1 MINEETELNLS
12 LCLPVAGNV
21 LIHVIKVVVQL
32 LNPVRRIT
40 GLEDEL
46 LLVVA
51 VLGVLKVSLV
61 EPFLLLILGIL
72 QPILVVPDLQLAAG
86 HDDHALHVIVQS
98 GPLAPAERFEA
109 GRDTAEL
116 SLLSNPDGMEG
127 VASFAA
133 VLVEENGTD
142 PSDIVLIGAP
152 PARAL
157 LDETERLDV
166 GEESHQDHEQLHP
179 LAVGRRV

>member
-1 MINEETELNLS
+1 MKKQNSIS

-86 HDDHALHVIVQS
+86 HDDHALHVIVQPGS
-98 GPLAPAERFEA
+98 LAAAERVEA
-109 GRDTAEL
+109 GGGTAEF

-152 PARAL
+152 PAGAL